1 MNKKFTKT
9 ILSAAVVGLF
19 LAGNASVQVKAA
31 STSTQVKAASTS
43 TEEYYTFGTQSDGT
57 QYRLSRNDGGH
68 SATFRLVKIDGKN
81 KKEVAIPGLTDIEKD
96 GSVYVTGY
104 NGERTK
110 VEAGDVSTMVKY
122 ILDEKNILAKKN
134 TGPYNKAVN
143 KNSEAN
149 APVKGYIDAASEAA
163 RTVALKPA
171 LGKGAVA
178 SEQYTVA
185 VGNGAK
191 ATEKFATSVGSWSAA
206 LGRQSVALGVGA
218 YAYADASTAAGTAA
232 YVDGSAIYG
241 TAIGNYAKVDENAT
255 EGVAL
260 GAKAKVDKNATE
272 GVALGAKAISAHKNS
287 VALGANSR
295 TTRDNEVY
303 IGYEEASGKAYKTR
317 TLGGLTDGTRPSDA
331 ATVRQV
337 DRVKD
342 SVEQLAQ
349 DTNTRLVVE
358 AKKSREYTDSRTTVG
373 VNPDGKLTRAE
384 GATKTIAVN
393 DGLVALSGRTDRID
407 AAVGSV
413 DRRVTK
419 NTQAIQS
426 NTRQLQEHNARLN
439 SQQRQIRENHEEM
452 KRAAAQSA
460 ALAGLFQPY
469 RVGKFNAPAA
479 LGGYSDKQAIA
490 VGVGYR
496 FNEQTAAKAGIAASD
511 GDVSYNMGVNF
522 EF

>member
-1 MNKKFTKT
+1 GLLVMSGGVSAQEEKYTVPYAIGEGKWGNTYEVVKTGGNGNFRYEVKEKNSKKRSLFTFDSKGDVIINGSGITYTIHDGALNDFAQTAEKKKNGQSQSHRMTDSVVRDVYNK
-9 ILSAAVVGLF
+9 
-19 LAGNASVQVKAA
+19 
-31 STSTQVKAASTS
+31 
-43 TEEYYTFGTQSDGT
+43 
-57 QYRLSRNDGGH
+57 
-68 SATFRLVKIDGKN
+68 
-81 KKEVAIPGLTDIEKD
+81 
-96 GSVYVTGY
+96 VYSLQ
-104 NGERTK
+104 RTK
-110 VEAGDVSTMVKY
+110 ITGFSVEDGENGKVS
-122 ILDEKNILAKKN
+122 LGSDAK
-134 TGPYNKAVN
+134 
-143 KNSEAN
+143 
-149 APVKGYIDAASEAA
+149 ASGEF
-163 RTVALKPA
+163 
-171 LGKGAVA
+171 
-178 SEQYTVA
+178 SVA

-191 ATEKFATSVGSWSAA
+191 ATEKASTSVGSWSAA
-206 LGRQSVALGVGA
+206 LGRQSVALGVGT
-218 YAYADASTAAGTAA
+218 YAYANASTAAGTAA

-241 TAIGNYAKVDENAT
+241 TAIGNY
-255 EGVAL
+255 
-260 GAKAKVDKNATE
+260 AKVDKNATE

-407 AAVGSV
+407 YAVGSV

-469 RVGKFNAPAA
+469 SVGKFNATAA
-479 LGGYSDKQAIA
+479 LGGYSDKQAVA

-496 FNEQTAAKAGIAASD
+496 FNEQTAAKAG
-511 GDVSYNMGVNF
+511 
-522 EF
+522 

>member
-1 MNKKFTKT
+1 TKT
-9 ILSAAVVGLF
+9 ILSAAVAGLF
-19 LAGNASVQVKAA
+19 LAGNASAQTKA
-31 STSTQVKAASTS
+31 KS
-43 TEEYYTFGTQSDGT
+43 TEEYYTFGKQSDGT

-68 SATFRLVKIDGKN
+68 SATFRLVKIDN
-81 KKEVAIPGLTDIEKD
+81 NQKEVAIPGLTDIEKD

-104 NGERTK
+104 NGKRTK
-110 VEAGDVSTMVKY
+110 VEAGDVSNVSTMVKT
-122 ILDEKNILAKKN
+122 ILNVG
-134 TGPYNKAVN
+134 TGPYNKN
-143 KNSEAN
+143 NNSEAN

-185 VGNGAK
+185 VGNDAR
-191 ATEKFATSVGSWSAA
+191 ATEKASTAVGSWAA
-206 LGRQSVALGVGA
+206 ADGKQSTALGVGT
-218 YAYADASTAAGTAA
+218 YAYANASTALGSVAFVDYTATYGTAA
-232 YVDGSAIYG
+232 
-241 TAIGNYAKVDENAT
+241 GNRAKVDKDAT
-255 EGVAL
+255 EGTAL
-260 GAKAKVDKNATE
+260 GAKATVTN
-272 GVALGAKAISAHKNS
+272 KNS

-303 IGYEEASGKAYKTR
+303 IGYEAEPGKAYKTR
-317 TLGGLTDGTRPSDA
+317 VLGGLSDGTRPSDA

-439 SQQRQIRENHEEM
+439 
-452 KRAAAQSA
+452 
-460 ALAGLFQPY
+460 
-469 RVGKFNAPAA
+469 
-479 LGGYSDKQAIA
+479 
-490 VGVGYR
+490 
-496 FNEQTAAKAGIAASD
+496 
-511 GDVSYNMGVNF
+511 
-522 EF
+522 

>member
-1 MNKKFTKT
+1 MSKKFTMT
-9 ILSAAVVGLF
+9 LLSSS
-19 LAGNASVQVKAA
+19 LAGLLVMSGGVSAQEEKYTVPYAIGEGKWGNTYEVVKTSGNGNFRYEVKEKNGKKSSLFTFDSKGDVIINGSGITYTIHDGALNDFAQTAEKKKNGQSQSHRMTDSVVRD
-31 STSTQVKAASTS
+31 V
-43 TEEYYTFGTQSDGT
+43 Y
-57 QYRLSRNDGGH
+57 
-68 SATFRLVKIDGKN
+68 N
-81 KKEVAIPGLTDIEKD
+81 K
-96 GSVYVTGY
+96 VYSLQ
-104 NGERTK
+104 RTK
-110 VEAGDVSTMVKY
+110 ITGFSVEDGENGKVS
-122 ILDEKNILAKKN
+122 LGSDAK
-134 TGPYNKAVN
+134 
-143 KNSEAN
+143 
-149 APVKGYIDAASEAA
+149 ASGEF
-163 RTVALKPA
+163 
-171 LGKGAVA
+171 
-178 SEQYTVA
+178 SVA

-191 ATEKFATSVGSWSAA
+191 ATEKASTSVGSWSAA
-206 LGRQSVALGVGA
+206 LGRQSVALGVGT
-218 YAYADASTAAGTAA
+218 YAYANASTAAGTAA

-241 TAIGNYAKVDENAT
+241 TAIGNY
-255 EGVAL
+255 
-260 GAKAKVDKNATE
+260 AKVDKNATE

-407 AAVGSV
+407 YAVGSV

-469 RVGKFNAPAA
+469 SVGKFNATAA
-479 LGGYSDKQAIA
+479 LGGYSDKQAVA

>member
-1 MNKKFTKT
+1 MSKKFTMT
-9 ILSAAVVGLF
+9 LLSSS
-19 LAGNASVQVKAA
+19 LAGLLVMSGGVSAQEQEEKYTVPYATGNNKWGNTYEVVK
-31 STSTQVKAASTS
+31 TGDNGNFKYEVKEKKNGRKTLF
-43 TEEYYTFGTQSDGT
+43 TFDS
-57 QYRLSRNDGGH
+57 N
-68 SATFRLVKIDGKN
+68 
-81 KKEVAIPGLTDIEKD
+81 
-96 GSVYVTGY
+96 
-104 NGERTK
+104 
-110 VEAGDVSTMVKY
+110 GDVIINGSGITY
-122 ILDEKNILAKKN
+122 TIHDGALNDFARAAEKKKN
-134 TGPYNKAVN
+134 GQSQSHRMTDSVVRDVYNKVYSLQRTEITGFSVEDGEN
-143 KNSEAN
+143 GKVSL
-149 APVKGYIDAASEAA
+149 GSDAKASREF
-163 RTVALKPA
+163 
-171 LGKGAVA
+171 
-178 SEQYTVA
+178 SVA

-191 ATEKFATSVGSWSAA
+191 ATGKASTSVGSWSSAFGTA
-206 LGRQSVALGVGA
+206 SVAVGGPATQAYGDRSTSVGVGA
-218 YAYADASTAAGTAA
+218 SVRPNATEGTAVGFKA
-232 YVDGSAIYG
+232 S
-241 TAIGNYAKVDENAT
+241 VDENAAD
-255 EGVAL
+255 GVAI
-260 GAKAKVDKNATE
+260 GASST
-272 GVALGAKAISAHKNS
+272 VAHRNS
-287 VALGANSR
+287 VALGSNSR

-303 IGYEEASGKAYKTR
+303 IGYEAEPGKAYKTR
-317 TLGGLTDGTRPSDA
+317 VLGGLSDGTRPSDA

-373 VNPDGKLTRAE
+373 VNSDGTLTRAE
-384 GATKTIAVN
+384 GASKTLAVN

-452 KRAAAQSA
+452 KRAAAQNA

-469 RVGKFNAPAA
+469 SVGKFNATAA

>member
-1 MNKKFTKT
+1 MSKKFTMT
-9 ILSAAVVGLF
+9 LLSSS
-19 LAGNASVQVKAA
+19 LAGLLVMSGGVSAQEEKYTVPYATGNNKWGNTYEVVK
-31 STSTQVKAASTS
+31 TGDNGNFKYEVKEKKNGRKTLF
-43 TEEYYTFGTQSDGT
+43 TFDS
-57 QYRLSRNDGGH
+57 N
-68 SATFRLVKIDGKN
+68 
-81 KKEVAIPGLTDIEKD
+81 
-96 GSVYVTGY
+96 
-104 NGERTK
+104 
-110 VEAGDVSTMVKY
+110 GDVIINGSGITY
-122 ILDEKNILAKKN
+122 TIHDGALNDFARAAEKKKN
-134 TGPYNKAVN
+134 GQSQSHRMTDSVVRDVYNKVYSLQRTEITGFSVEDGEN
-143 KNSEAN
+143 GKVSL
-149 APVKGYIDAASEAA
+149 GSDAKASREF
-163 RTVALKPA
+163 
-171 LGKGAVA
+171 
-178 SEQYTVA
+178 SVA

-191 ATEKFATSVGSWSAA
+191 ATGKASTSVGSWSSAFGTA
-206 LGRQSVALGVGA
+206 SVAVGGPATRAYGDRSTSVGVGA
-218 YAYADASTAAGTAA
+218 SVRPNATEGTAVGFKA
-232 YVDGSAIYG
+232 S
-241 TAIGNYAKVDENAT
+241 VDENAAD
-255 EGVAL
+255 GVAI
-260 GAKAKVDKNATE
+260 GASST
-272 GVALGAKAISAHKNS
+272 VAHRNS
-287 VALGANSR
+287 VALGSNSR
-295 TTRDNEVY
+295 TTREDEVY
-303 IGYEEASGKAYKTR
+303 IGYEAEPGKAYKTR
-317 TLGGLTDGTRPSDA
+317 VLGGLSDGTRPSDA

-373 VNPDGKLTRAE
+373 VNSDGTLTRAE
-384 GATKTIAVN
+384 GASKTLAVN

-469 RVGKFNAPAA
+469 SVGKFNATAA

>member
-9 ILSAAVVGLF
+9 ILSAAVAGLF
-19 LAGNASVQVKAA
+19 LAGNASAQTKA
-31 STSTQVKAASTS
+31 KS
-43 TEEYYTFGTQSDGT
+43 TEEYYTFGKQSDGT

-68 SATFRLVKIDGKN
+68 SATFRLVKIDN
-81 KKEVAIPGLTDIEKD
+81 NQKEVAIPGLTDIEKD

-104 NGERTK
+104 NGKRTK
-110 VEAGDVSTMVKY
+110 VEAGDVSNVSTMVKT
-122 ILDEKNILAKKN
+122 ILNVG
-134 TGPYNKAVN
+134 TGPYNKN
-143 KNSEAN
+143 NNSEAN

-185 VGNGAK
+185 VGNDAR
-191 ATEKFATSVGSWSAA
+191 ATEKASTAVGSWAA
-206 LGRQSVALGVGA
+206 ADGKQSTALGVGT
-218 YAYADASTAAGTAA
+218 YAYANASTALGSVAFVDYTATYGTAA
-232 YVDGSAIYG
+232 
-241 TAIGNYAKVDENAT
+241 GNRAKVDKDAT
-255 EGVAL
+255 EGTAL
-260 GAKAKVDKNATE
+260 GAKATVTN
-272 GVALGAKAISAHKNS
+272 KNS

-303 IGYEEASGKAYKTR
+303 IGYEAEPGKAYKTR
-317 TLGGLTDGTRPSDA
+317 VLGGLSDGTRPSDA

-393 DGLVALSGRTDRID
+393 DGLVALSSRTDRID
-407 AAVGSV
+407 YAVGSV

-426 NTRQLQEHNARLN
+426 NTRQLQ
-439 SQQRQIRENHEEM
+439 
-452 KRAAAQSA
+452 
-460 ALAGLFQPY
+460 
-469 RVGKFNAPAA
+469 
-479 LGGYSDKQAIA
+479 
-490 VGVGYR
+490 
-496 FNEQTAAKAGIAASD
+496 
-511 GDVSYNMGVNF
+511 
-522 EF
+522 

>member
-1 MNKKFTKT
+1 MSKKFTMT
-9 ILSAAVVGLF
+9 LLSSS
-19 LAGNASVQVKAA
+19 LAGLLVMSGGVSAQEEKYTVPYATGNNKWGNTYEVVK
-31 STSTQVKAASTS
+31 TGDNGNFKYEVKEKKNGRKTLF
-43 TEEYYTFGTQSDGT
+43 TFDS
-57 QYRLSRNDGGH
+57 N
-68 SATFRLVKIDGKN
+68 
-81 KKEVAIPGLTDIEKD
+81 
-96 GSVYVTGY
+96 
-104 NGERTK
+104 
-110 VEAGDVSTMVKY
+110 GDVIINGSGITY
-122 ILDEKNILAKKN
+122 TIHDGALNDFARAAEKKKN
-134 TGPYNKAVN
+134 GQSQSHRMTDSVVRDVYNKVYSLQRTEITGFSVEDGEN
-143 KNSEAN
+143 GKVSL
-149 APVKGYIDAASEAA
+149 GSDAKASREF
-163 RTVALKPA
+163 
-171 LGKGAVA
+171 
-178 SEQYTVA
+178 SVA

-191 ATEKFATSVGSWSAA
+191 ATGKASTSVGSWSSAFGTA
-206 LGRQSVALGVGA
+206 SVAVGGPATQAYADRSTSVGVGA
-218 YAYADASTAAGTAA
+218 SVRPNATEGTAVGFKA
-232 YVDGSAIYG
+232 S
-241 TAIGNYAKVDENAT
+241 VDENAAD
-255 EGVAL
+255 GVAI
-260 GAKAKVDKNATE
+260 GASST
-272 GVALGAKAISAHKNS
+272 VAHRNS
-287 VALGANSR
+287 VALGSNSR

-303 IGYEEASGKAYKTR
+303 IGYEAEPGKAYKTR
-317 TLGGLTDGTRPSDA
+317 VLGGLSDGTRPSDA

-373 VNPDGKLTRAE
+373 VNSDGTLTRAE
-384 GATKTIAVN
+384 GASKTLAVN

-452 KRAAAQSA
+452 KRAAAQNA

-469 RVGKFNAPAA
+469 SVGKFNATAA

>member
-1 MNKKFTKT
+1 MSKKFTMT
-9 ILSAAVVGLF
+9 LLSSS
-19 LAGNASVQVKAA
+19 LAGLLVMSGGVSAQEEKYTVPYAIGEGKWGNTYEVVKTGGNGNFRYEVKEKNGKKSSLFTFDSKGDVIINGSGITYTIHDGALNDFAQTAEKKKNGQSQSHRMTDSVVRD
-31 STSTQVKAASTS
+31 V
-43 TEEYYTFGTQSDGT
+43 Y
-57 QYRLSRNDGGH
+57 
-68 SATFRLVKIDGKN
+68 N
-81 KKEVAIPGLTDIEKD
+81 K
-96 GSVYVTGY
+96 VYSLQ
-104 NGERTK
+104 RTK
-110 VEAGDVSTMVKY
+110 ITGFSVEDGENGKVS
-122 ILDEKNILAKKN
+122 LGSDAK
-134 TGPYNKAVN
+134 
-143 KNSEAN
+143 
-149 APVKGYIDAASEAA
+149 ASGEF
-163 RTVALKPA
+163 
-171 LGKGAVA
+171 
-178 SEQYTVA
+178 SVA

-191 ATEKFATSVGSWSAA
+191 ATEKASTSVGSWSAA
-206 LGRQSVALGVGA
+206 LGRQSVALGVGT
-218 YAYADASTAAGTAA
+218 YAYANASTAAGTAA

-241 TAIGNYAKVDENAT
+241 TAIGNY
-255 EGVAL
+255 
-260 GAKAKVDKNATE
+260 AKVDKNATE

-407 AAVGSV
+407 YAVGSV

-469 RVGKFNAPAA
+469 SVGKFNATAA
-479 LGGYSDKQAIA
+479 LGGYSDKQAVA

>member
-1 MNKKFTKT
+1 MTL
-9 ILSAAVVGLF
+9 LSSS
-19 LAGNASVQVKAA
+19 LAGLLVMSGGVSAQEEKYTVQYAIGKYGSTYEVVK
-31 STSTQVKAASTS
+31 TGDNGNFRYEVK
-43 TEEYYTFGTQSDGT
+43 
-57 QYRLSRNDGGH
+57 
-68 SATFRLVKIDGKN
+68 
-81 KKEVAIPGLTDIEKD
+81 
-96 GSVYVTGY
+96 
-104 NGERTK
+104 
-110 VEAGDVSTMVKY
+110 
-122 ILDEKNILAKKN
+122 EKNGKRSLFTFDSEGNVTVKGKGITHTLHDPALKDFAKAVEGKTDHKLIN
-134 TGPYNKAVN
+134 SDVRGVYNKVYGLEKTEITGFSVEDGEN
-143 KNSEAN
+143 GKVSL
-149 APVKGYIDAASEAA
+149 GSDAKVS
-163 RTVALKPA
+163 
-171 LGKGAVA
+171 GKF
-178 SEQYTVA
+178 SVA

-191 ATEKFATSVGSWSAA
+191 ATEKASTSVGSWSAA
-206 LGRQSVALGVGA
+206 LGQQSVALGVGA
-218 YAYADASTAAGTAA
+218 YAYANASTAAGTAA

-241 TAIGNYAKVDENAT
+241 TAIGNYAKVDKNAT
-255 EGVAL
+255 EGTAL
-260 GAKAKVDKNATE
+260 GAKATVTN
-272 GVALGAKAISAHKNS
+272 KNS

-303 IGYEEASGKAYKTR
+303 IGYEAEPGKAYKTR
-317 TLGGLTDGTRPSDA
+317 VLGGLSDGTRPSDA

-373 VNPDGKLTRAE
+373 VNSDGTLTRAE
-384 GATKTIAVN
+384 GASKTLAVN

-469 RVGKFNAPAA
+469 SVGKFNATAA
-479 LGGYSDKQAIA
+479 LGGYSDKQAVA

>member
-1 MNKKFTKT
+1 MSKKFTMT
-9 ILSAAVVGLF
+9 LLSSS
-19 LAGNASVQVKAA
+19 LAGLLVMSGGVSAQNGTYSVLQDDSFPQSGQKQAKYGSTYEVVKTGNNGNFRYEVKEKENDKRTLFTFDSEGNVTVKGKGITHTLHDPALKDFARAA
-31 STSTQVKAASTS
+31 
-43 TEEYYTFGTQSDGT
+43 E
-57 QYRLSRNDGGH
+57 
-68 SATFRLVKIDGKN
+68 GKKN
-81 KKEVAIPGLTDIEKD
+81 EQITPPHKLTDSAVR
-96 GSVYVTGY
+96 GV
-104 NGERTK
+104 
-110 VEAGDVSTMVKY
+110 
-122 ILDEKNILAKKN
+122 
-134 TGPYNKAVN
+134 YNKVYGLEKTEITGFSVEDGEN
-143 KNSEAN
+143 GKVSL
-149 APVKGYIDAASEAA
+149 GSDAKVS
-163 RTVALKPA
+163 
-171 LGKGAVA
+171 GKF
-178 SEQYTVA
+178 SVA

-206 LGRQSVALGVGA
+206 LGQQSVALGVGA
-218 YAYADASTAAGTAA
+218 YAYANASTAAGTAA

-272 GVALGAKAISAHKNS
+272 GTALGAKATVTNKNS

-303 IGYEEASGKAYKTR
+303 IGYEAEPGKAYKTR
-317 TLGGLTDGTRPSDA
+317 VLGGLSDGTRPSDA

-469 RVGKFNAPAA
+469 SVGKFNATAA
-479 LGGYSDKQAIA
+479 LGGYSDKQAVA

>member
-1 MNKKFTKT
+1 MSKKFTMT
-9 ILSAAVVGLF
+9 LLSSS
-19 LAGNASVQVKAA
+19 LAGLLVMSGGVSAQNGTYSVLQDDSFSQNSGQAKYGSTYEVVK
-31 STSTQVKAASTS
+31 TGDNGNFRYEVK
-43 TEEYYTFGTQSDGT
+43 
-57 QYRLSRNDGGH
+57 
-68 SATFRLVKIDGKN
+68 
-81 KKEVAIPGLTDIEKD
+81 
-96 GSVYVTGY
+96 
-104 NGERTK
+104 
-110 VEAGDVSTMVKY
+110 
-122 ILDEKNILAKKN
+122 KKN
-134 TGPYNKAVN
+134 DKRTLFKFDSEGNVTVKGKGITHTLHDPALKDFAKAVEGNTGHKLINSDVRGVYNKVYGLEKTEITGFSVEDGEN
-143 KNSEAN
+143 GKVSL
-149 APVKGYIDAASEAA
+149 GSDAKVS
-163 RTVALKPA
+163 
-171 LGKGAVA
+171 GKF
-178 SEQYTVA
+178 SVA

-191 ATEKFATSVGSWSAA
+191 ATEKASTSVGSWSAA
-206 LGRQSVALGVGA
+206 QGQQSVALGVGT

-241 TAIGNYAKVDENAT
+241 TAIGNYAKVDKNAT

-407 AAVGSV
+407 YAVGSV

-469 RVGKFNAPAA
+469 SVGKFNATAA
-479 LGGYSDKQAIA
+479 LGGYSDKQAVA

>member
-1 MNKKFTKT
+1 MSKKFTMT
-9 ILSAAVVGLF
+9 LLSSS
-19 LAGNASVQVKAA
+19 LAGLLVMSGGVSAQNGTYSVLQDDSFPQNGQKQAKYGSTYEVVK
-31 STSTQVKAASTS
+31 TGDNGNFRYEVKEKENDKRTLF
-43 TEEYYTFGTQSDGT
+43 TFDSEGNVT
-57 QYRLSRNDGGH
+57 
-68 SATFRLVKIDGKN
+68 VKGKGITHTLHDPALKDFARTAEGKKN
-81 KKEVAIPGLTDIEKD
+81 KQNGNTPPHKLTDSAVR
-96 GSVYVTGY
+96 GV
-104 NGERTK
+104 
-110 VEAGDVSTMVKY
+110 
-122 ILDEKNILAKKN
+122 
-134 TGPYNKAVN
+134 YNKVYGLEKTEITGFSVEDGEN
-143 KNSEAN
+143 GKVSL
-149 APVKGYIDAASEAA
+149 GSDAKASGE
-163 RTVALKPA
+163 L
-171 LGKGAVA
+171 
-178 SEQYTVA
+178 SVA
-185 VGNGAK
+185 VGTGARADK
-191 ATEKFATSVGSWSAA
+191 KFATSVGSWSAA
-206 LGRQSVALGVGA
+206 SGQQSVALGGGT
-218 YAYADASTAAGTAA
+218 YAYADASTALGSVAFVDNTAT
-232 YVDGSAIYG
+232 YG
-241 TAIGNYAKVDENAT
+241 TAVGNRAKVDKDAT
-255 EGVAL
+255 EGTAL
-260 GAKAKVDKNATE
+260 GAKATVTN
-272 GVALGAKAISAHKNS
+272 KNS

-303 IGYEEASGKAYKTR
+303 IGYEAEPGKAYKTR
-317 TLGGLTDGTRPSDA
+317 VLGGLSDGTRPSDA

-373 VNPDGKLTRAE
+373 VNSDGTLTRAE
-384 GATKTIAVN
+384 GASKTLAVN

-452 KRAAAQSA
+452 KRAAAQNA

-469 RVGKFNAPAA
+469 SVGKFNATVA

>member
-1 MNKKFTKT
+1 MSKKFTKT
-9 ILSAAVVGLF
+9 LLSSSLGGLLLGISSGV
-19 LAGNASVQVKAA
+19 LAQELPPIKDSGLPSYSVLKEADAKSVIHG
-31 STSTQVKAASTS
+31 ST
-43 TEEYYTFGTQSDGT
+43 
-57 QYRLSRNDGGH
+57 YR
-68 SATFRLVKIDGKN
+68 I
-81 KKEVAIPGLTDIEKD
+81 
-96 GSVYVTGY
+96 Y
-104 NGERTK
+104 
-110 VEAGDVSTMVKY
+110 
-122 ILDEKNILAKKN
+122 
-134 TGPYNKAVN
+134 YNKSSGWGTMRYVLDGN
-143 KNSEAN
+143 DKTLFNFDQEGNIIVLSKDNSIA
-149 APVKGYIDAASEAA
+149 
-163 RTVALKPA
+163 
-171 LGKGAVA
+171 
-178 SEQYTVA
+178 YTVHEPVLKDFA
-185 VGNGAK
+185 RMAAGLRTSGTENGKHKVDEEEVRRIFNKVNNLSNTIINPDLFKSSDFISSGSAPENDPVVPASAEGVFAFATGQGAK
-191 ATEKFATSVGSWSAA
+191 ANGYIATAVGSWAAADGKQSTA
-206 LGRQSVALGVGA
+206 LGGGA

-241 TAIGNYAKVDENAT
+241 TAIGNH
-255 EGVAL
+255 
-260 GAKAKVDKNATE
+260 AKVDKNATE

-407 AAVGSV
+407 YAVDSV

-469 RVGKFNAPAA
+469 SVGKFNATAA
-479 LGGYSDKQAIA
+479 LGGYSDKQAVA

>member
-1 MNKKFTKT
+1 MSKKFTMT
-9 ILSAAVVGLF
+9 LLSSS
-19 LAGNASVQVKAA
+19 LAGLLVMSGGVSAQEEKYTVQYAIGKYGSTYEVVK
-31 STSTQVKAASTS
+31 TGDNGNFRYEVK
-43 TEEYYTFGTQSDGT
+43 
-57 QYRLSRNDGGH
+57 
-68 SATFRLVKIDGKN
+68 
-81 KKEVAIPGLTDIEKD
+81 
-96 GSVYVTGY
+96 
-104 NGERTK
+104 
-110 VEAGDVSTMVKY
+110 
-122 ILDEKNILAKKN
+122 EKNGKRSLFTFDSEGNVTVKGKGITHTLHDPALKDFAKAVEGNSN
-134 TGPYNKAVN
+134 TGHKLINSDVRGVYNKVYGLEKTEITGFSVEDGEN
-143 KNSEAN
+143 GKVSL
-149 APVKGYIDAASEAA
+149 GSDAKVS
-163 RTVALKPA
+163 
-171 LGKGAVA
+171 GKF
-178 SEQYTVA
+178 SVA

-191 ATEKFATSVGSWSAA
+191 ATEKASTSVGSWSAA
-206 LGRQSVALGVGA
+206 LGQQSVALGVGT

-241 TAIGNYAKVDENAT
+241 TAIGNYAKVDKNAT

-407 AAVGSV
+407 YAVGSV

-469 RVGKFNAPAA
+469 SVGKFNATAA
-479 LGGYSDKQAIA
+479 LGGYSDKQAVA

>member
-1 MNKKFTKT
+1 MSKKFTMTLLSSSLGGLLLGISSGVLAQELPPIKDSGLPFYSVLREAGASHVGSTYRIYYNKSSGWGTMRYVLKGNDKT
-9 ILSAAVVGLF
+9 LFNFDQEGNIIVLSKDNSIAYTVHEPVLKDFARMAAGLTPDKGKHQVDEKEVRRIFNKVNNLSNTIINPEILKQSAFIASGPRPKDGRLVQASAAGEFALAVGTGASA
-19 LAGNASVQVKAA
+19 AG
-31 STSTQVKAASTS
+31 
-43 TEEYYTFGTQSDGT
+43 EF
-57 QYRLSRNDGGH
+57 
-68 SATFRLVKIDGKN
+68 
-81 KKEVAIPGLTDIEKD
+81 
-96 GSVYVTGY
+96 
-104 NGERTK
+104 
-110 VEAGDVSTMVKY
+110 
-122 ILDEKNILAKKN
+122 
-134 TGPYNKAVN
+134 
-143 KNSEAN
+143 
-149 APVKGYIDAASEAA
+149 
-163 RTVALKPA
+163 AL
-171 LGKGAVA
+171 
-178 SEQYTVA
+178 A

-191 ATEKFATSVGSWSAA
+191 ATEKASTAVGSWAA
-206 LGRQSVALGVGA
+206 ADGKQSTALGVGA

-241 TAIGNYAKVDENAT
+241 TAIGNY
-255 EGVAL
+255 
-260 GAKAKVDKNATE
+260 AKVDKNATE

-407 AAVGSV
+407 YAVGSV

-469 RVGKFNAPAA
+469 SVGKFNATAA
-479 LGGYSDKQAIA
+479 LGGYSDKQAVA